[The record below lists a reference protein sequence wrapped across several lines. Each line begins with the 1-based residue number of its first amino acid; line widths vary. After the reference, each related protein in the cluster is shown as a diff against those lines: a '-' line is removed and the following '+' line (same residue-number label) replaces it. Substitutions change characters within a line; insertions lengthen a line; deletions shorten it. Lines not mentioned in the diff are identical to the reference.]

1 MIAQLLYLTSLFV
14 PFGLGILL
22 PWRVHR
28 INRRIV
34 ESLTALTFYILIAT
48 IGFRIGSTEKLLE
61 QLEKLG
67 VVSLCF
73 AAFTVLGTL
82 IVLALLYLPF
92 KGRRRKVR
100 APERH
105 RTLRALIKE
114 LRDPLILLAVLG
126 AGTITGINL
135 KAIPQAF
142 AEWLIRLLLYILL
155 FFIGISLA
163 QKKIPLRQILSQP
176 DLLLVPFGTAVGS
189 LVGGYFASLALVR
202 VIPLTW
208 GRGMAVAAGFGW
220 YSLSGIILTDLDGP
234 FLGTVALLS
243 NMLRE
248 TIALVFVP
256 LVARCPLPNI
266 AIGMG
271 GATSMD
277 VTLPVIERSLGAES
291 APVALVSGAL
301 LSAAV
306 PLLVPLLHRLG

>member
-1 MIAQLLYLTSLFV
+1 MISQLLYLTSLFV
-14 PFGLGILL
+14 PFALGILL
-22 PWRVHR
+22 AWRLHR
-28 INRRIV
+28 ISIRIV
-34 ESLTALTFYILIAT
+34 ESLTAFTFYILIAT
-48 IGFRIGSTEKLLE
+48 IGFRIGSTEALLE

-67 VVSLCF
+67 AVSLCF
-73 AAFTVLGTL
+73 ATFSVLGTL
-82 IVLALLYLPF
+82 VVLTLLYLPF
-92 KGRRRKVR
+92 SGRRMKIR
-100 APERH
+100 APQRH
-105 RTLRALIKE
+105 RTLWALVKE
-114 LRDPLILLAVLG
+114 LRDPLILVAVLG
-126 AGTITGINL
+126 AGTLLGITL
-135 KAIPQAF
+135 RAIPNVA

-155 FFIGISLA
+155 FFIGISFA

-189 LVGGYFASLALVR
+189 LAGGYFASLALVR

-208 GRGMAVAAGFGW
+208 GKGMAVAAGFGW

-306 PLLVPLLHRLG
+306 PLLVPFLHRLG

>member
-1 MIAQLLYLTSLFV
+1 VISQLLYLISLFV
-14 PFGLGILL
+14 PFALGILFASRL
-22 PWRVHR
+22 RR
-28 INRRIV
+28 IDSRIV

-48 IGFRIGSTEKLLE
+48 IGFRIGSTENLLE

-67 VVSLCF
+67 IVSLCF
-73 AAFTVLGTL
+73 AVFTVLGTL
-82 IVLALLYLPF
+82 IALILLYLPLGA
-92 KGRRRKVR
+92 KKTKTK
-100 APERH
+100 AAARH
-105 RTLRALIKE
+105 RSFRALLRG
-114 LRDPLILLAVLG
+114 LRDPLFLVIVLG
-126 AGTITGINL
+126 AGILLGIAL
-135 KAIPQAF
+135 KALTHST
-142 AEWLIRLLLYILL
+142 AEWLIRILLYVLL
-155 FFIGISLA
+155 FFIGISFA
-163 QKKIPLRQILSQP
+163 QKKIPLKQILSRP

-189 LVGGYFASLALVR
+189 LAGGYFAALALVH

-208 GRGMAVAAGFGW
+208 GKGMAVAAGFGW

-248 TIALVFVP
+248 TIALVLVP

-291 APVALVSGAL
+291 APVALISGAL

-306 PLLVPLLHRLG
+306 PLLVPLLYRLG